1 MKNMHRVEEET
12 YDLVAA
18 IKDSREYSQYH
29 WLYSEIKKNKKLYAQ
44 LNAFRKRR
52 FELEM
57 AEVEDGLDAQRS
69 FSNEFGELLV
79 NPLIAQFLSAEYAYC
94 KMVRQAVYRITEC
107 LDMEIDFLEE

>member
-1 MKNMHRVEEET
+1 MHRVEEET
-12 YDLVAA
+12 YDLIAA

-29 WLYSEIKKNKKLYAQ
+29 WLYSEIKKNKKKYEQ

-57 AEVEDGLDAQRS
+57 TEVEDGLDAQRKLAD
-69 FSNEFGELLV
+69 EFGEFLIDPLV
-79 NPLIAQFLSAEYAYC
+79 AQFLSAEYTYC
-94 KMVRQAVYRITEC
+94 KMVRQAAYRITEC

>member
-1 MKNMHRVEEET
+1 MHRVEEET
-12 YDLVAA
+12 YELVAA

-29 WLYSEIKKNKKLYAQ
+29 WLYSEIKKDEKLLKR
-44 LNAFRKRR
+44 LNAFRRRR

-57 AEVEDGLDAQRS
+57 TEIEEGLEAQRGLAA
-69 FSNEFGELLV
+69 EFNELLID
-79 NPLIAQFLSAEYAYC
+79 PLVAQFLSAEYKYC